1 MKQTNI
7 QTRRDQKSC
16 TIRRKE
22 FMILFQTKV
31 TISTD
36 FSVVYGTNRVRY
48 IFWSSDIGEIKFTIP
63 RWGKKSCGERAA
75 PFRQQVAYVSRMNDS
90 WMNNVVD
97 IE

>member
-22 FMILFQTKV
+22 FMILLRIKV

-36 FSVVYGTNRVRY
+36 FSVLYGTNHVRY

-75 PFRQQVAYVSRMNDS
+75 PFRSSTSCIRFAD
-90 WMNNVVD
+90 
-97 IE
+97 E